1 MKEKEIK
8 KQVKLLAK
16 QKKFEQIYLEYGPKY
31 FRKYVSRKYKKEDIA
46 KLEEEGKFLDIYTK
60 YGKDYWEYVWVSD
73 AEKELGRKLTWKELF
88 FHKNFIVEVGKPIKR
103 IVITLIASLSAI
115 SLLSPPIEQEKEEA
129 KNAKKY
135 AKEIGEYEKAIKEY
149 AKKFDIHSQ
158 SDMEI
163 IMRIMKDMHETIQG
177 YGEPKLDING
187 YLGIDVMDKDGIGVC
202 RNMAANMVDKLNAI
216 NPEYNARFVTLW
228 DYGGDLQTANI
239 ELNRIQENGT
249 RINIKG
255 NVQKTYSDE
264 ELQEETITEE
274 NKTITYQYEEGKI
287 ERKIIAEENQ
297 SEEISYDENGKVL
310 EHETTITKQ
319 QEGNE
324 IQKNY
329 VDGKLIRENKKTSDY
344 YTSKLYDET
353 GKVKIETLADKESEV
368 TTFYR
373 NGKLNF
379 KEIVKDGEKTT
390 IYYDENGKE
399 EKREIEETDGSNIFL
414 ELEET
419 EKLVEKIGEDAKKQQ
434 KEELINHAI
443 VAMDI
448 PKEKLTLLIDPTNPS
463 IGIYKNGKIEMFN
476 ETKPEEAI
484 RDRNIE
490 GDTWFEG
497 IEGLVDYPM
506 DYVKSFIEP
515 TLSEKE
521 LEEKY
526 GLEAQNK
533 MLEKIEKEDKKNTF
547 KQGLKIDKGITYDFD
562 TNTVTIDEAERD
574 K

>member
-8 KQVKLLAK
+8 RQVKLLAK

-31 FRKYVSRKYKKEDIA
+31 FRKYVSRKYKKEDIQ

-60 YGKDYWEYVWVSD
+60 YGEDYWECVWVGD
-73 AEKELGRKLTWKELF
+73 AEKEVGRELNWKELF
-88 FHKNFIVEVGKPIKR
+88 SHKNFIVECGKSMKR
-103 IVITLIASLSAI
+103 MAITIIASLSAI
-115 SLLSPPIEQEKEEA
+115 SLLQPPLLEEREEA

-135 AKEIGEYEKAIKEY
+135 AKEIDEYEKAVKEY

-177 YGEPKLDING
+177 YGEPKLDIAG
-187 YLGIDVMDKDGIGVC
+187 YLGIDVMYKDGIGVC

-228 DYGGDLQTANI
+228 DYGGDLENANI
-239 ELNRIQENGT
+239 EHNTLKENNT
-249 RINIKG
+249 RINYKG
-255 NVQKTYSDE
+255 NVQKKYSDE

-274 NKTITYQYEEGKI
+274 NKTITYQYEEGKLA
-287 ERKIIAEENQ
+287 RKIIAEGNQ
-297 SEEISYDENGKVL
+297 EEEISYDKNGKVL

-324 IQKNY
+324 IRKTYAN
-329 VDGKLIRENKKTSDY
+329 GKLIRENKKTDDY
-344 YTSKLYDET
+344 YTSKFYDET
-353 GKVKIETLADKESEV
+353 GKVKRETLADKEKDV
-368 TTFYR
+368 TTFY
-373 NGKLNF
+373 NHGKLNF
-379 KEIVKDGEKTT
+379 KTIIKDGEKTT

-399 EKREIEETDGSNIFL
+399 EKRETEEENFNIFL
-414 ELEET
+414 ELEKT
-419 EKLVEKIGEDAKKQQ
+419 
-434 KEELINHAI
+434 EELIEKLGENAKKEQKKQLVNHAI

-448 PKEKLTLLIDPTNPS
+448 PKERLTLFIDPTNPS
-463 IGIYKNGKIEMFN
+463 IGIYRNGKIEMFN

-484 RDRNIE
+484 RDRNMT
-490 GDTWFEG
+490 GDAWYEG
-497 IEGLVDYPM
+497 IDGLIDYPI

-515 TLSEKE
+515 TLSLEE
-521 LEEKY
+521 LKEKY

-562 TNTVTIDEAERD
+562 TNTVTIDKAERD